1 MLDYEYLFSTALS
14 SKLKERIQGRIY
26 VEVIWDDVLIVKIK
40 RQDGNN
46 FKYRFENFSK
56 RVLNGFTTDYA
67 AYEVEN
73 EYRRFVLKQ
82 FFK

>member
-46 FKYRFENFSK
+46 FKYRF
-56 RVLNGFTTDYA
+56 
-67 AYEVEN
+67 
-73 EYRRFVLKQ
+73 
-82 FFK
+82 